1 MRGRA
6 LFIAV
11 LNKRVSAASR
21 VSKSAAAPWGARF
34 RRSRSDS
41 VFTDRSFRWASSSEA
56 LRHAASIER
65 RNFLGLHPRAPSA
78 PQTKTRLWGTPGLF
92 SFGPSGAS
100 ASISEGIKACF
111 PPCAQKMRAGWAP
124 RFVQADALFLTLR
137 FQFSRL
143 SISMVKSPSLMR

>member
-1 MRGRA
+1 MPLLWSGGFFGVA
-6 LFIAV
+6 SQGAV
-11 LNKRVSAASR
+11 RVA
-21 VSKSAAAPWGARF
+21 
-34 RRSRSDS
+34 DS
-41 VFTDRSFRWASSSEA
+41 TLRPTDKD
-56 LRHAASIER
+56 
-65 RNFLGLHPRAPSA
+65 PSV
-78 PQTKTRLWGTPGLF
+78 GTPGLF

-111 PPCAQKMRAGWAP
+111 PPCAQKMRRFGWAP